1 MIESVAL
8 SDKGLKR
15 RDNQDRYLADETGKL
30 FLLADGMGGHKAG
43 QVASQMTLEA
53 VEEFVG
59 LATGD
64 RQFTWPF
71 GYDSQ
76 ASFRENVLLTSLRL
90 ANLRV
95 CQAAQ
100 QQEKWA
106 GMGSTLVMLWLIK
119 DGQASYAHV
128 GDSRLYLF
136 RKGKLRQLTRDHSV
150 VEEQLR
156 AGLISSEQARA
167 HNLRHVLTQA
177 IGVHQ
182 PLQLEAGEV
191 ALESGDLLLLCSDGL
206 TDPLEDKAIAE
217 ILKGTSDLAAVSRKL
232 VDAANRAGGDDN
244 VTVILVRNGAP
255 AARKD

>member
-1 MIESVAL
+1 MIDSAAL

-15 RDNQDRYLADETGKL
+15 GDNQDRYLVDGKRKL

-43 QVASQMTLEA
+43 QVASQITLEA
-53 VEEFVG
+53 VEEFVS

-76 ASFRENVLLTSLRL
+76 SSFRENVLLTALRL

-106 GMGSTLVMLWLIK
+106 GMGSTVIMLWLIK
-119 DGQASYAHV
+119 EGLASYAHV
-128 GDSRLYLF
+128 GDSRLYLL
-136 RKGKLRQLTRDHSV
+136 RDGELRQLTRDHSV
-150 VEEQLR
+150 VEEQIQ
-156 AGLISSEQARA
+156 AGLISAEQARA

-182 PLQLEAGEV
+182 PLNLEAGEV
-191 ALESGDLLLLCSDGL
+191 KVEPGDLFLLCSDGL
-206 TDPLEDKAIAE
+206 SDQLEDGAIAG
-217 ILKGTSDLAAVSRKL
+217 ILDGDSDLDRACREL
-232 VDAANRAGGDDN
+232 VDAANREGGEDN
-244 VTVILVRNGAP
+244 VTVVLVRSGKAP
-255 AARKD
+255 